1 MSYRQGHKELDTTE
15 QVSAMSLGTSSEAS
29 VDTKSLQVSS
39 ILYTQIAYFDNK
51 SYNESLKLSPANLP
65 YFINFLSTQLL

>member
-39 ILYTQIAYFDNK
+39 ILYTQIASFDNK

-65 YFINFLSTQLL
+65 YFINFLSNSFR

>member
-39 ILYTQIAYFDNK
+39 ILYTQIASFDNK
-51 SYNESLKLSPANLP
+51 SYNESLELSPANLP
-65 YFINFLSTQLL
+65 YFINFLSNSFR

>member
-39 ILYTQIAYFDNK
+39 ILYTQIASFDNK

>member
-1 MSYRQGHKELDTTE
+1 MSYRSQGHKELDMNK

-39 ILYTQIAYFDNK
+39 ILYTQIASFDNK
-51 SYNESLKLSPANLP
+51 SYNESVS
-65 YFINFLSTQLL
+65 YHLLISLTL